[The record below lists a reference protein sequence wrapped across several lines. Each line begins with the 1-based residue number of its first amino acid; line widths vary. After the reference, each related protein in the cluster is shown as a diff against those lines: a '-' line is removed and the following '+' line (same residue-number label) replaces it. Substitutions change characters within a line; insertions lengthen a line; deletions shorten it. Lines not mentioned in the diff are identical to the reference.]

1 MKRLAFL
8 VLTVLSL
15 VPVWAAGPRAIY
27 VKESDGYHKY
37 SFGVAGDLKFS
48 EDGKTLYVSGYDTG
62 IKLANVEHI
71 SFDMPVGGQMSST
84 EHKDRILQI
93 GDELYPKINV
103 NDAADVLGFMAE
115 YTNLSF
121 CDQDEIFAD
130 FKANHPDL
138 FDDDEEYDY
147 RAPLNKLINAM
158 GDMAKGNFAA
168 VRAMGSVYTDLF
180 TKNDLTGVFEADVN
194 QRKWTKISDAN
205 YFELRFKG
213 PAMGKNY
220 TFRIEASEDY
230 TQWAESIK
238 LKDYDGSILTY
249 NVTGRVPR
257 HISCV
262 TKMQNTVIFN
272 TDIDFELNQ
281 ENKSLDMTLAAD
293 FANIK
298 VDNVLAI
305 RNTSANDDLTVA
317 IKGEKVITNTVR
329 LKGSELLNMQ
339 GWADD
344 MQGVLD
350 EYEYENYGEYYY
362 TVDGRSVVRK
372 FGSVVTDTDIL
383 GQLQVKGHV
392 ANYDNSYDDIE
403 RYLQENDEAFS
414 VEINRNKNLLTLT
427 YGSEQSMNKI
437 VEIFNNYSDASFYY
451 DHGYQPQGFV
461 IWNVDEDIW
470 DDGYTVT
477 GYWDERT
484 NTWVDLGASYQQ
496 RDIEYITLPYLTFA
510 DGSSFAFDSKYFTGN
525 NFRKFV
531 NDADDIVNT
540 INNILSD
547 YEYDEPY
554 PW

>member
-8 VLTVLSL
+8 VLTVLAL

-27 VKESDGYHKY
+27 VKEADGYHKY

-48 EDGKTLYVSGYDTG
+48 EDGKTLYVSGYDAG

-84 EHKDRILQI
+84 QHKDRILEI
-93 GDELYPKINV
+93 GDELYSKINV

-115 YTNLSF
+115 YSNLYF

-147 RAPLNKLINAM
+147 RAPLNKLINSM

-168 VRAMGSVYTDLF
+168 VRAMGAVYTDLF

-194 QRKWTKISDAN
+194 QRKWKKISDAG

-230 TQWAESIK
+230 TQWAEALK

-257 HISCV
+257 HISCYV
-262 TKMQNTVIFN
+262 KMQNTVIFN

-281 ENKSLDMTLAAD
+281 ENKSLDMNLVAD

-298 VDNVLAI
+298 IDNVLAI
-305 RNTSANDDLTVA
+305 RNTSANDDLTIS

-329 LKGSELLNMQ
+329 LKGSELLNVQ

-350 EYEYENYGEYYY
+350 YYDEYYGEYYY

-383 GQLQVKGHV
+383 GKLQVKGHV
-392 ANYDNSYDDIE
+392 ANYDKSYDDME

-414 VEINRNKNLLTLT
+414 VDINRNKNLLTLT

-437 VEIFNNYSDASFYY
+437 VEILNNYSDASFYY

-461 IWNVDEDIW
+461 IWNVEEDIW

-477 GYWDERT
+477 GYWDEQT
-484 NTWVDLGASYQQ
+484 NTWVDLGGSYQQ
-496 RDIEYITLPYLTFA
+496 REIDYITLPYLTFA

>member
-8 VLTVLSL
+8 VLTVLAL

-27 VKESDGYHKY
+27 VKEADGYHKY

-48 EDGKTLYVSGYDTG
+48 EDGKTLYVSGYDAG

-84 EHKDRILQI
+84 QHKDRILEI
-93 GDELYPKINV
+93 GDELYSKINV

-115 YTNLSF
+115 YSNLYF

-147 RAPLNKLINAM
+147 RAPLNKLINSM

-168 VRAMGSVYTDLF
+168 VRAMGAVYTDLF

-194 QRKWTKISDAN
+194 QRKWKKISDAG

-230 TQWAESIK
+230 TQWAEALK

-257 HISCV
+257 HISCHV
-262 TKMQNTVIFN
+262 KMQNTVIFN

-281 ENKSLDMTLAAD
+281 ENKSLDMNLVAD

-298 VDNVLAI
+298 IDNVLAI
-305 RNTSANDDLTVA
+305 RNTSANDDLTIS

-329 LKGSELLNMQ
+329 LKGSELLNVQ

-350 EYEYENYGEYYY
+350 YYDEYYGEYYY

-383 GQLQVKGHV
+383 GKLQVKGHV
-392 ANYDNSYDDIE
+392 ANYDKSYNDME

-414 VEINRNKNLLTLT
+414 VDINRNKNLLTLT

-437 VEIFNNYSDASFYY
+437 VEILNNYSDASFYY

-461 IWNVDEDIW
+461 IWNVEEDIW

-477 GYWDERT
+477 GYWDEQT
-484 NTWVDLGASYQQ
+484 NTWVDLGGSYQQ
-496 RDIEYITLPYLTFA
+496 REIDYITLPYLTFA

>member
-8 VLTVLSL
+8 VLTVLAL

-27 VKESDGYHKY
+27 VKEADGYHKY

-48 EDGKTLYVSGYDTG
+48 EDGKTLYVSGYDAG

-84 EHKDRILQI
+84 QHKDRILEI
-93 GDELYPKINV
+93 GDELYSKINV

-115 YTNLSF
+115 YSNLYF

-147 RAPLNKLINAM
+147 RAPLNKLINSM

-168 VRAMGSVYTDLF
+168 VRAMGAVYTDLF

-194 QRKWTKISDAN
+194 QRKWKKISDAG

-230 TQWAESIK
+230 TQWAEALK

-257 HISCV
+257 HISCHV
-262 TKMQNTVIFN
+262 KMQNTVIFN

-281 ENKSLDMTLAAD
+281 ENKSLDMNLVAD

-298 VDNVLAI
+298 IDNVLAI
-305 RNTSANDDLTVA
+305 RNTSANDDLTIS

-329 LKGSELLNMQ
+329 LKGSELLNVQ

-350 EYEYENYGEYYY
+350 YYDEYYGEYYY

-383 GQLQVKGHV
+383 GKLQVKGHV
-392 ANYDNSYDDIE
+392 ANYDKSYDDME

-414 VEINRNKNLLTLT
+414 VDINRNKNLLTLT

-437 VEIFNNYSDASFYY
+437 VEILNNYSDASFYY

-461 IWNVDEDIW
+461 IWNVEEDIW

-477 GYWDERT
+477 GYWDEQT
-484 NTWVDLGASYQQ
+484 NTWVDLGGSYQQ
-496 RDIEYITLPYLTFA
+496 REIDYITLPYLTFA